1 MSQSFISV
9 NCFSLCS
16 KVYCAGWLAA
26 KNEGL
31 SPPEA
36 KVAGMDSRRKCLGTN
51 IEPILLMLWL
61 FVENFLSLEPLP
73 ETILLLEPL
82 PETILLLE
90 PWPEAILGGLLSM
103 VHVIIRL

>member
-1 MSQSFISV
+1 
-9 NCFSLCS
+9 
-16 KVYCAGWLAA
+16 
-26 KNEGL
+26 
-31 SPPEA
+31 
-36 KVAGMDSRRKCLGTN
+36 
-51 IEPILLMLWL
+51 MLWL

>member
-1 MSQSFISV
+1 
-9 NCFSLCS
+9 
-16 KVYCAGWLAA
+16 
-26 KNEGL
+26 
-31 SPPEA
+31 
-36 KVAGMDSRRKCLGTN
+36 
-51 IEPILLMLWL
+51 MLWL

-103 VHVIIRL
+103 VHVIIRLLESIWLSLGWCEPA

>member
-36 KVAGMDSRRKCLGTN
+36 KAAGMESRRKCLGTN

-73 ETILLLEPL
+73 ETILLLEP
-82 PETILLLE
+82 
-90 PWPEAILGGLLSM
+90 WPEAILGGLLSM